1 MHRESVL
8 GDPDARDV
16 GAALDVEWRER
27 WHQALLLGTDLA
39 PDADVAAATDVITT
53 FLWGLFVEHLHRP
66 GTTDRPTHPRPG
78 ARPGSRTHR
87 CTRVTAT
94 NRTAYAAGLSR
105 RRIVLTTAAAIAG
118 MFLAALD
125 STIVAT
131 AMPTV
136 IADLNGIDHYA
147 WVFTAYLLAEI
158 ASIPLWGRL
167 ADMYGRKRIF
177 LLGMIIFLIGSALCG
192 LSTSMGELILFRAMQ
207 GVGAGCLLP
216 VAQTIVADL
225 YTLEQRA
232 RLSAVMSSVFGFSSV
247 IGPLIGGFLTDQL
260 SWRWVFYVNLP
271 IGIAAIVLV
280 QVVMVEPLTDRH
292 RHRIDWLGMCTLLGW
307 TVLLVFALEMGG
319 RDYAWG
325 SPVIVGALVTS
336 VVLFVAFVVAE
347 RRATEPLIP
356 LSLFRVPALR
366 AASVIGV
373 PLGMVMFAIISFL
386 PLFVVV
392 VQQESATNAGRVL
405 TPMMLAVVIGSAV
418 GAQFVLKIG
427 YRLMCVASFASL
439 LVGTALL
446 TQVGVESSQLDVSI
460 AMVFVGTGM
469 GFGFIAT
476 ALAAQNSVDL
486 PRMGVANGLVNFTR
500 QLGGVFGVAI
510 GAALMLTTLTDR
522 LHEAP
527 SRRADQGRRV
537 AVTAGGGAIPR
548 SDAGHRAGC
557 VRRRPARRVRRR
569 ARHRARRHPDD
580 RAHARWQAHR
590 HPRRRATRGAAR
602 GGAPGW

>member
-1 MHRESVL
+1 MTT
-8 GDPDARDV
+8 AR
-16 GAALDVEWRER
+16 
-27 WHQALLLGTDLA
+27 T
-39 PDADVAAATDVITT
+39 
-53 FLWGLFVEHLHRP
+53 
-66 GTTDRPTHPRPG
+66 
-78 ARPGSRTHR
+78 
-87 CTRVTAT
+87 
-94 NRTAYAAGLSR
+94 TAYAAGLSK
-105 RRIVLTTAAAIAG
+105 RRIVLTTIGAIAG

-125 STIVAT
+125 STVVAT

-136 IADLNGIDHYA
+136 IGELHGIDHYA

-177 LLGMIIFLIGSALCG
+177 LLGMVIFLAGSVFCG
-192 LSTSMGELILFRAMQ
+192 LSTSMAQLIVFRAMQ
-207 GVGAGCLLP
+207 GAGAGCLLP

-232 RLSAVMSSVFGFSSV
+232 RLSAVMSAVFGFSSV

-260 SWRWVFYVNLP
+260 SWRWVFFVNLP
-271 IGIAAIVLV
+271 IGIAAIALV

-292 RHRIDWLGMCTLLGW
+292 RHQIDWIGMCTLLGW

-325 SPVIVGALVTS
+325 SPVIVGAIITS
-336 VVLFVAFVVAE
+336 VLLFVAFVVAE

-392 VQQESATNAGRVL
+392 VQQSSATDAGRVL
-405 TPMMLAVVIGSAV
+405 TPMMLALVIGSAI
-418 GAQFVLKIG
+418 GAPVVLRIG
-427 YRLMCVASFASL
+427 YRRMCVASFASL
-439 LVGTALL
+439 LLGTALL
-446 TQVGVESSQLDVSI
+446 TRVGMQSSQLDVSI
-460 AMVFVGTGM
+460 AMVFVGVGM

-476 ALAAQNSVDL
+476 ALAGQNSVDL
-486 PRMGVANGLVNFTR
+486 PRMGVATGLVNFTR

-510 GAALMLTTLTDR
+510 GAALLLTTLTDR
-522 LHEAP
+522 LHDAFPHTQIKAGELLSPQAAGRFPAATQDIVRGAFADGLHVVFVAALVIVLLGMLTIALMPGGKP
-527 SRRADQGRRV
+527 SDIRD
-537 AVTAGGGAIPR
+537 
-548 SDAGHRAGC
+548 
-557 VRRRPARRVRRR
+557 
-569 ARHRARRHPDD
+569 
-580 RAHARWQAHR
+580 
-590 HPRRRATRGAAR
+590 AAR
-602 GGAPGW
+602 GEPLPEATLPDGETILITPTGAETDEEAVSPPR